1 MANLESLRTVAFMAS
16 RDSITGIWN
25 STYFERNGV
34 DYLTS
39 YVKLD
44 GYEPYQ
50 ETVRANSIWG
60 DIENIR
66 RSGKGHTKAD
76 LYSGKEFLGTITVH
90 RAIDFFDNYGSY
102 LDGDLKLNTGN
113 GRVTLWDDD
122 LANHWIGKIQYD
134 NF

>member
-1 MANLESLRTVAFMAS
+1 MAS

-25 STYFERNGV
+25 STFFERNGV

-66 RSGKGHTKAD
+66 RTGKGHTKAD
-76 LYSGKEFLGTITVH
+76 FYSGKEFLGTITIH
-90 RAIDFFDNYGSY
+90 RSIEPFGNYGSY
-102 LDGDLKLNTGN
+102 LDGDLKLNAGN
-113 GRVTLWDDD
+113 GRATLWDDD

-134 NF
+134 YF